1 MANIFSKYP
10 EDFIMPNVAADISK
24 KINLSSECLLILLI
38 LESKLL
44 TADVL
49 TLETLGLG
57 RANDSKNV

>member
-1 MANIFSKYP
+1 
-10 EDFIMPNVAADISK
+10 MPNVAADISK